1 MNRARIEDPAALVL
15 VRVQQGRTRR
25 AELLLADMDAEE
37 LEQVRRQL
45 LEALGAATAALQARK
60 ARE

>member
-1 MNRARIEDPAALVL
+1 MNRARIEDPAVLVL